1 MGSTAILQIL
11 IKARDEASRVL
22 EGVGASA
29 NTLGLALA
37 GIGAAGVGM
46 ATAMTLTAART
57 EELGLMVNKMA
68 EVHGVATEEI
78 ARTEQAVKNLGIR
91 TQVTRLL
98 MTQLMA
104 TQIDLTYATRIARAA
119 QDLATLGQVESS
131 EAVADLAYAIA
142 SLQPRLLRK
151 YRIYVS
157 LVKVYRDAASALGKT
172 IEELTIAER
181 RHAFLNAVLQEA
193 AQYTGLYEEKMK
205 TASGQLRSMPR
216 YIQEVANA
224 LGQVYVPAVR
234 DAIMVTGEFLMTIAK
249 MEGVAPDAIGL
260 IIGMAGS
267 FAALSSIGIL
277 LAPRLVQIAEG
288 LTALSIAAGIAGASI
303 LGTIVA
309 FAAIITVI
317 GGAIVA
323 WRRYED
329 VVAKGAETV
338 REAGL
343 KTGKS
348 YDEMARAMRQ
358 AYTAM
363 PLWKQMILDM
373 TGGMYGWIDKI
384 IGTREE
390 WEKLMQVF
398 RMSKVTIQDLF
409 PAFYGL
415 ADAAVSSANI
425 VIEAF
430 GQAFFSMAA
439 FFGDTTRAAQDF
451 QSDMLTNRRRYEYV
465 MNEIQTRGWTERL
478 DNEAQSLNEQAAQL
492 EKGYEKQR
500 IQMQKQLGMM
510 LIAQIQAADLGVET
524 ATRMSLAIGEA
535 YDIFMPADVTKALAL
550 FAPIFALKKG
560 QIGEEAA
567 TRQLIGAAG
576 TIGGY
581 QHGGIIPGP
590 IGQPRLIMAHG
601 GEEVTP
607 VGAGG
612 GITITIGA
620 LYGTDR
626 LAATRFGRQLAKEI
640 RAQGVRTR

>member
-1 MGSTAILQIL
+1 MAGQAVVSIL

-22 EGVGASA
+22 KDVGASA
-29 NTLGLALA
+29 GTLGLALA

-98 MTQLMA
+98 LTQLMA

-131 EAVADLAYAIA
+131 EAVADLAYAVA

-151 YRIYVS
+151 YRIYIS
-157 LVKVYRDAASALGKT
+157 LVRVYRDAAKALGTT
-172 IEELTIAER
+172 IENLTIAER

-234 DAIMVTGEFLMTIAK
+234 DAIMVTGDFLMAVAK

-260 IIGMAGS
+260 TIGMAGG
-267 FAALSSIGIL
+267 FAALAGVGIL
-277 LAPRLVQIAEG
+277 LVPRLVKIAEG
-288 LTALSIAAGIAGASI
+288 ITALSTAAGIAGTTL
-303 LGTIVA
+303 LGTVVA
-309 FAAIITVI
+309 IAATVTAI

-329 VVAKGAETV
+329 VVASGAETV

-343 KTGKS
+343 KAGKS
-348 YDEMARAMRQ
+348 YDEMARTMRQ
-358 AYTAM
+358 TYMEM
-363 PLWKQMILDM
+363 PLWKQMILDL
-373 TGGMYGWIDKI
+373 TGGMYVWIDRI
-384 IGTREE
+384 IGTRKE

-398 RMSKVTIQDLF
+398 RMSKITIQDLF
-409 PAFYGL
+409 PAFRGL
-415 ADAAVSSANI
+415 ADAAVSSANAI
-425 VIEAF
+425 ITGM
-430 GQAFFSMAA
+430 GQAFLSMAT
-439 FFGDTTRAAQDF
+439 FFAGTRRNQQQYTADRLTLQRRIQYFETKLQEEGYDE
-451 QSDMLTNRRRYEYV
+451 QSAN
-465 MNEIQTRGWTERL
+465 
-478 DNEAQSLNEQAAQL
+478 QL
-492 EKGYEKQR
+492 EAH
-500 IQMQKQLGMM
+500 QKQLHALEQQGQRMEQEM
-510 LIAQIQAADLGVET
+510 KRQMGILLITQVQALDLGVD
-524 ATRMSLAIGEA
+524 ATIRASLAIAQA
-535 YDIFMPADVTKALAL
+535 YEMITAPDIARALT
-550 FAPIFALKKG
+550 FAAPLVEREKG
-560 QIGEEAA
+560 
-567 TRQLIGAAG
+567 LISTDIMVRRLESLVETLPTGQYG
-576 TIGGY
+576 LTV
-581 QHGGIIPGP
+581 PGP
-590 IGQPRLIMAHG
+590 IGQPQLIVAHG
-601 GEEVTP
+601 GETVTP
-607 VGAGG
+607 ASGG